1 MTSRV
6 RGCFIYARY
15 STENQQADSIEVQV
29 KRCTE
34 YCQRE
39 NLTVLGVYADY
50 AVSGMKASRP
60 QYDRMIAD
68 LKSGMAS
75 TVVVYDQSR
84 LFRDMALWFQARK
97 ELELM
102 DVGIISITQPFIGG
116 DIRNPTV
123 FAQEGMWALL
133 NQLHVLQTSEKSK
146 AALRHKAVNGLHT
159 GGKPALGYRNE
170 NGRLVIDEEEA
181 QVVRRIFR
189 EYASGMS
196 YREIIAGLN
205 SDGITTKLGNPWGAN
220 SLNAL
225 LRNEKYIGRIV
236 YGEKVYR
243 KDGTRNTA
251 KPEGKDVIR
260 IDNGLPAI
268 VTPELWD
275 LVHDR
280 FAINAAQQRG
290 RPAAVRNNPL
300 KGKVLCGLCGG
311 AMTMVSSKKKGKG
324 IYYYFRC
331 ANKDR
336 HHTCEMAPISAD
348 MLEELVVKHVR
359 SIIGSPD
366 IRQETMELLK
376 QETARI
382 NQRGAE
388 RYKNLADELTR
399 LDLQIGRIITAIEN
413 GAYSPTM
420 NTRLQEL
427 ESKKAQTESQ
437 LKSLRKAAEVAA
449 LPQHRLEE
457 LYLQVCTSAET
468 DTAAVCSIVSKVIVY
483 PNRIIVFT
491 AFDPKPDGWTRQEIE
506 SALESTPEYQ
516 DSVMQNLGT
525 SSGVP
530 IFCITAIGLAF
541 IAERKKSP
549 TA

>member
-1 MTSRV
+1 MGVQRV
-6 RGCFIYARY
+6 SGCFIYGRY

-29 KRCTE
+29 ERCTE
-34 YCQRE
+34 YCQRQK
-39 NLTVLGVYADY
+39 LPVLGVYADY

-60 QYDRMIAD
+60 QYDRMLAD
-68 LKSGMAS
+68 LKAGMAS

-84 LFRDMALWFQARK
+84 LFRDMTLWFQART
-97 ELELM
+97 ELEKM
-102 DVGIISITQPFIGG
+102 GVGIISITQPFVGG
-116 DIRNPTV
+116 DIKDPTV
-123 FAQEGMWALL
+123 FSQEAMWALF
-133 NQLHVLQTSEKSK
+133 NQIHVLQTRQKTIAK
-146 AALRHKAVNGLHT
+146 MRHMAENGQHT

-170 NGRLVIDEEEA
+170 NGHLVIDEEEA
-181 QVVRRIFR
+181 KTVRRIFR
-189 EYASGMS
+189 EYASGKS

-205 SDGITTKLGNPWGAN
+205 ADGITTKLGNPWGAN

-243 KDGTRNTA
+243 PDGTRNTA
-251 KPEGKDVIR
+251 KPEGKNVIR
-260 IDNGLPAI
+260 IENGIPAI
-268 VTPELWD
+268 VTPELWEV
-275 LVHDR
+275 VHDR

-290 RPAAVRNNPL
+290 RPAAVRDNPL

-324 IYYYFRC
+324 TYYYFRC

-348 MLEELVVKHVR
+348 LLEELVANHVR
-359 SIIGSPD
+359 SLIGSPD
-366 IRQETMELLK
+366 IRQETMALLE
-376 QETARI
+376 QETTRI
-382 NQRGAE
+382 NQRGTE
-388 RYKNLADELTR
+388 RYKNLSDELTR
-399 LDLQIGRIITAIEN
+399 LDLQISRIITAIEN

-420 NTRLQEL
+420 NTRLHEL
-427 ESKKAQTESQ
+427 EAKKAQTESQ

-449 LPQHRLEE
+449 LPQTRLES
-457 LYLQVCTSAET
+457 LYQDVLTAAET

-491 AFDPKPDGWTRQEIE
+491 AFDPKPDGWTLKEIE

-525 SSGVP
+525 PSGV
-530 IFCITAIGLAF
+530 L
-541 IAERKKSP
+541 
-549 TA
+549 